1 MNAFMVWSQLERRK
15 IIEVTPD
22 KHNAEISKELGR
34 RWKLLPEEARH
45 PYVAEAE
52 RLRILHQKEFP
63 DYKYKPKKKPKT
75 AIGGPDQ
82 TTIVTASPSDTSN
95 VSNSSSWFQPVSKA
109 DTHMSSINSAVTS
122 CLSPTQDKLKQKP
135 VSLSAIKISGSKLS
149 AQILPSVLS
158 SFSPTKATDIK
169 HTNDTF
175 LHSLNKRSQATMK
188 AKDDQKSGIGHL
200 NLKTKLN
207 VLSKG
212 FNSSVTTP
220 TFFPEQQQQTDVP
233 LSEGVCPTTSINPTN
248 NIFIHAASTTP
259 QVTRP
264 LQTATESKHS
274 EGLRFYIDKAFK
286 QSLVTIKPVNVA
298 QGPIQ
303 VIAIHKAKPKCND
316 FETSGST
323 VVMEDHEREKTAP
336 ILQHLN
342 NLDSNK
348 VMSMDPIQ
356 NDTKDNI
363 RKEESPAD
371 MTSDIGNRYLINETT
386 QVQYTV
392 KTENEI
398 EVKTEE
404 EECPKSLDHPN
415 DHKILSAKVASQ
427 TVVIES
433 NSNMKSP
440 IKLEPLPDIIT
451 ATTPIFDEKQDED
464 DTTFTPDNDDTMK
477 QDITA
482 KDGSEEKISDA
493 DNIKPQL
500 EASPRLKLLQT
511 NHLTSFNGND
521 STDCLNNNNNAS
533 STSLVDLEKLTSLMS
548 GEQTKMEILDSNHF
562 DNWESCSSSS
572 GSGSHFEF
580 SYTQQDV
587 SDMLSDIGMASD
599 VTDWST
605 VDNMITV

>member
-52 RLRILHQKEFP
+52 RLRVLHQKEFP

-82 TTIVTASPSDTSN
+82 QSITNVSPSDTST
-95 VSNSSSWFQPVSKA
+95 VANSSSWFPVPKA
-109 DTHMSSINSAVTS
+109 DTQMSSINSVTS
-122 CLSPTQDKLKQKP
+122 CSPEEKTKQKP

-158 SFSPTKATDIK
+158 SFSPPKATDIK

-175 LHSLNKRSQATMK
+175 LHSLNKRSQSSLK
-188 AKDDQKSGIGHL
+188 AKEEQKPGIRQL
-200 NLKTKLN
+200 PLKTKLN
-207 VLSKG
+207 VVSKG
-212 FNSSVTTP
+212 FNASSP
-220 TFFPEQQQQTDVP
+220 PFFPEQQQTDVP
-233 LSEGVCPTTSINPTN
+233 LSEGVCPTTPINTTN
-248 NIFIHAASTTP
+248 NIFIHAASTSP
-259 QVTRP
+259 QVTR
-264 LQTATESKHS
+264 QQNIATESKHS

-303 VIAIHKAKPKCND
+303 VIAIHKTKTHSNEFGTKRATA
-316 FETSGST
+316 F
-323 VVMEDHEREKTAP
+323 MEDHEREKTSP
-336 ILQHLN
+336 IMQHLQT
-342 NLDSNK
+342 LDSNNI
-348 VMSMDPIQ
+348 MCMDPIQ
-356 NDTKDNI
+356 NTKDNI
-363 RKEESPAD
+363 RNRESATD
-371 MTSDIGNRYLINETT
+371 MTTDIGKRYFIDKTN
-386 QVQYTV
+386 VQYKV
-392 KTENEI
+392 KSENEI

-404 EECPKSLDHPN
+404 EEGSFDHPN
-415 DHKILSAKVASQ
+415 GHKILSAKVVSQ
-427 TVVIES
+427 NDVLES

-440 IKLEPLPDIIT
+440 IKLEPLPDMIT
-451 ATTPIFDEKQDED
+451 ATTPIFDEKHEED
-464 DTTFTPDNDDTMK
+464 TFNPDKIK
-477 QDITA
+477 QEITA

-500 EASPRLKLLQT
+500 EASSRLKLMQP
-511 NHLTSFNGND
+511 NQQLTSFNGND
-521 STDCLNNNNNAS
+521 NTDCLNNNNNAS

-587 SDMLSDIGMASD
+587 SDMLSDIGMVSD
-599 VTDWST
+599 VTDWSN